1 MRKSSTLIAGLAAM
15 LFLLIP
21 RVGQAQ
27 SAEDWL
33 TKGKNETDPAK
44 KIEYLTNAVRL
55 NGDLAEAYVYR
66 GMAFTDL
73 GKYDRAVA
81 DYTTAISLN
90 PDNAQAY
97 NNRAYAYIKL
107 ERYNEAVADCG
118 MAIRNDPHYP
128 SAFNNRGIA
137 YYGLGRINE
146 ALSDFDKAC
155 KLGYDKGCENYYK
168 VK

>member
-1 MRKSSTLIAGLAAM
+1 MGKSRITIVGLAA
-15 LFLLIP
+15 LVVLLIP
-21 RVGQAQ
+21 AMGQAQ

-33 TKGKNETDPAK
+33 TKGKNETDSTK
-44 KIEYLTNAVRL
+44 KIEYLTKAVRL
-55 NGDLAEAYVYR
+55 NSDLVEAYIYR
-66 GMAFTDL
+66 GMAYTDL

-81 DYTTAISLN
+81 DYSTAIGLN

-97 NNRAYAYIKL
+97 NNRAYTYIKL
-107 ERYNEAVADCG
+107 GRYNEAVSDCG

-137 YYGLGRINE
+137 YYGLGRIDE